1 MNDDGLKTSRNDVGK
16 CEKAKKDENL
26 VAKGSAPARLSRVW
40 RNPA

>member
-1 MNDDGLKTSRNDVGK
+1 MNDDGLNTSRNDVD
-16 CEKAKKDENL
+16 EKAKKDENL